1 MCHELIEKPI
11 FRGEKHVEVNRVS
24 RNRVSKVFRDFSWWK
39 NVWLGR
45 REGERKR
52 SERFSWCEHRWRGDG
67 KIIESRLSHRRTKEI
82 FHRPTNFL
90 AKWPCIKI
98 AEEKRKI
105 ERERE
110 RGWQNENKN
119 RDHGWSGDT
128 MQRKSEARIK
138 NSSIDKYDDNNN
150 NNRRD
155 PRLSND

>member
-1 MCHELIEKPI
+1 M
-11 FRGEKHVEVNRVS
+11 
-24 RNRVSKVFRDFSWWK
+24 
-39 NVWLGR
+39 
-45 REGERKR
+45 REGKR

-110 RGWQNENKN
+110 RGLETKTKIAKP
-119 RDHGWSGDT
+119 RA
-128 MQRKSEARIK
+128 K
-138 NSSIDKYDDNNN
+138 
-150 NNRRD
+150 RRH
-155 PRLSND
+155 NAAKIGNAN

>member
-1 MCHELIEKPI
+1 M
-11 FRGEKHVEVNRVS
+11 
-24 RNRVSKVFRDFSWWK
+24 
-39 NVWLGR
+39 
-45 REGERKR
+45 REGKR
-52 SERFSWCEHRWRGDG
+52 SERFSWCEHHWRGDG

-110 RGWQNENKN
+110 DWKRKQKSRN
-119 RDHGWSGDT
+119 HGRRGDT

-138 NSSIDKYDDNNN
+138 NSSIDK
-150 NNRRD
+150 
-155 PRLSND
+155 

>member
-1 MCHELIEKPI
+1 M
-11 FRGEKHVEVNRVS
+11 
-24 RNRVSKVFRDFSWWK
+24 
-39 NVWLGR
+39 
-45 REGERKR
+45 REGKR

-110 RGWQNENKN
+110 RIGNENKN
-119 RDHGWSGDT
+119 RETTGEKET
-128 MQRKSEARIK
+128 QCSELKTRR
-138 NSSIDKYDDNNN
+138 SINK
-150 NNRRD
+150 NNRRSPMKITEIAKLKLD
-155 PRLSND
+155 LVQKSLEGMFLS